1 MLAFAA
7 AVLPLVAGPL
17 ESAYESGGYT
27 NAVRLANQVAGGDLG
42 FPATG
47 TVETVSA
54 NFVVALTLAL
64 TNEVVLDA
72 TIPRIVTYVV
82 PYSATPLT
90 QTNLQGVIASLD
102 RSIVN
107 AAAVG
112 EAQMVTATLSLIRPY
127 IDIVPTYN
135 LNPGVLDLA
144 YHSPASK
151 HAWKMGNRITS
162 YHSLPEAPVGVLL
175 GLIFDPENIPSD
187 GSWSGVGRAY
197 YDSVRQAI
205 LTKAKAH
212 IIPWRRAQG
221 LPTVMKENGDN
232 PLEGILDPLIAAVNT
247 NSLIG
252 VEAAVTNIGLACSD
266 VTAQRVACKAAI
278 DAHGSNCMLRV
289 YTPTQGFIDIKTLMD
304 GVPETQTWIDAY
316 NF

>member
-27 NAVRLANQVAGGDLG
+27 NAVRLANQVAGADLG

-54 NFVVALTLAL
+54 NFVVALTLSL

-72 TIPRIVTYVV
+72 TVPRIVTYVV

-102 RSIVN
+102 RSIVIVSS
-107 AAAVG
+107 VG
-112 EAQMVTATLSLIRPY
+112 DAQRILMTLQYIRPY
-127 IDIVPTYN
+127 IDIIPTYN
-135 LNPGVLDLA
+135 LNPGVVDTA
-144 YHSPASK
+144 YYSPAGR
-151 HAWKMGNRITS
+151 HAWRMANRITS
-162 YHSLPEAPVGVLL
+162 YHSLPEAPVEVLL
-175 GLIFDPENIPSD
+175 GLIFDPENIPSE
-187 GSWSGVGRAY
+187 GNWSGVGRAY

-205 LTKAKAH
+205 LTKAKDH

-232 PLEGILDPLIAAVNT
+232 PLEGVLDPLIAAVNT
-247 NSLIG
+247 NGLIG
-252 VEAAVTNIGLACSD
+252 VEAAVTNIGLACPD
-266 VTAQRVACKAAI
+266 VTAQRVACKATI
-278 DAHGSNCMLRV
+278 VAHGSNCMLRV
-289 YTPTQGFIDIKTLMD
+289 YAPTQGFIDIKTLMD